1 MNILL
6 SNIIEFNV
14 AINISCNVVPS
25 QTLGMEWTQEG
36 GGGWQGS

>member
-14 AINISCNVVPS
+14 AINIYCNALLYEP
-25 QTLGMEWTQEG
+25 LGV
-36 GGGWQGS
+36 